1 MIVKMIYVKGLK
13 MKQSVFFLLLLL
25 AVSCA
30 TSRPSQ
36 EPGYDATLSTFQY
49 PFEVKKLELENQGQ
63 KLSMAYMDLN
73 PTGTPKGTIVLLHGK
88 NFGGFYFERIAKD
101 LVAKNYRVIIPD
113 QIGFGKSSKP
123 DKFQYSFHQLA
134 NNTFTL
140 LDSLNEGSIIL
151 VGHSMGGMLGTRMA
165 LMRPQSV
172 KKLILINPIGLE
184 DYKLLTPYKSV
195 DELYQMELKNTPEKI
210 KQYQVD
216 AYYAGSWKPEYEPL
230 IVPAVGWTKNKDFPI
245 IAKVAAL
252 TSEMA
257 YTQPVV
263 YEFSQLKVATVLIM
277 GQRDRTALGKGW
289 ATDANKKIMGNYPAL
304 GKKVKKMIPHS
315 KLIALK
321 GIGHVPFYEDYDLF
335 MKHFWTSI
343 TW

>member
-1 MIVKMIYVKGLK
+1 MKLCLFILTMIMLVG
-13 MKQSVFFLLLLL
+13 
-25 AVSCA
+25 CA
-30 TSRPSQ
+30 TPQ
-36 EPGYDATLSTFQY
+36 PVKETGFDAQLSTYQY
-49 PFEVKKLELENQGQ
+49 PFEVKRMELENQGQ
-63 KLSMAYMDLN
+63 KLSMAYMDLV
-73 PTGTPKGTIVLLHGK
+73 PTGAPKGTIVLLHGK
-88 NFGGFYFERIAKD
+88 NFGGFYFDRVAKD
-101 LVAKNYRVIIPD
+101 LLAKNYRIIIPD

-134 NNTFTL
+134 KNTFSL
-140 LDSLNEGSIIL
+140 LDSLATGPIIL

-165 LMRPQSV
+165 LMRPETI

-184 DYKLLTPYKSV
+184 DYKVLTHYKSV
-195 DELYQMELKNTPEKI
+195 DELYQMELQNTPEKI

-216 AYYAGSWKPEYEPL
+216 AYYAGNWKPEYEPL
-230 IVPAVGWTKNKDFPI
+230 IVPAVGWTQGKDFSLT
-245 IAKVAAL
+245 AKVSAL

-257 YTQPVV
+257 YSQPVV

-289 ATDANKKIMGNYPAL
+289 ASESNKKIMGNYPAL
-304 GKKVKKMIPHS
+304 GKKVKRLIPHS

-321 GIGHVPFYEDYDLF
+321 GIGHVPFIEDYDLF